1 MKALFLFAALACAP
15 AAAAAATDPLR
26 HTPVVAAVEKVRLAV
41 VNVFTEQVV
50 ERPAFPFGTWQDPRV
65 EEFFRDFFE
74 PRRRTYRQTSLGSGV
89 IIRADGYVLTNQHVI
104 VRGGDI
110 KVSLSDE
117 RTFEARL
124 VGADADSDLAVLKI
138 DSKEPLPHVQMG
150 DSGDLLIG
158 ETVIAIGNPFGL
170 SHTVT
175 TGVISAIGRSVRT
188 EEQTFYDFIQTDASI
203 NPGNSGGPLL
213 NLRGDL
219 IGINTAIYQKAQ
231 GIGFATPINRARRV
245 VRDLIEFGAVRLP
258 WVGAILQEL
267 SRDLAA
273 HFGVQRGGGVL
284 VRGVEEK
291 SPADAAGLRPGDVI
305 SNVGKNKVR
314 SIEEYDQRIRDY
326 TEDARIPLRIIRDG
340 ASRGVIVLSRRF
352 PDERADA
359 VAWERLGFAVRETRA
374 LLQVSRIRRRSPAAG
389 IGLETGDYVLA
400 VAGSRVRTLKE
411 FRARVVESR
420 LAGAVLLSVRRGRSV
435 YHVPLRMES
444 GSARQ

>member
-1 MKALFLFAALACAP
+1 M
-15 AAAAAATDPLR
+15 
-26 HTPVVAAVEKVRLAV
+26 
-41 VNVFTEQVV
+41 
-50 ERPAFPFGTWQDPRV
+50 
-65 EEFFRDFFE
+65 
-74 PRRRTYRQTSLGSGV
+74 
-89 IIRADGYVLTNQHVI
+89 
-104 VRGGDI
+104 
-110 KVSLSDE
+110 
-117 RTFEARL
+117 
-124 VGADADSDLAVLKI
+124 
-138 DSKEPLPHVQMG
+138 
-150 DSGDLLIG
+150 
-158 ETVIAIGNPFGL
+158 
-170 SHTVT
+170 
-175 TGVISAIGRSVRT
+175 
-188 EEQTFYDFIQTDASI
+188 
-203 NPGNSGGPLL
+203 
-213 NLRGDL
+213 
-219 IGINTAIYQKAQ
+219 
-231 GIGFATPINRARRV
+231 
-245 VRDLIEFGAVRLP
+245 
-258 WVGAILQEL
+258 
-267 SRDLAA
+267 
-273 HFGVQRGGGVL
+273 QRGGGVL

-305 SNVGKNKVR
+305 SSVGKNKVR